1 MLITDEA
8 GQFEVTSSPDH
19 IVRLELLEEHWWS
32 KSVTADFAVAE
43 PIVMVLSAAKSVS
56 FRALCEDG
64 QPLTYAISLKNKDI
78 GYSEMP
84 SLAVDGTVTVKR
96 VPIDRPLACKAFCR
110 RIGYDDG
117 FAEFSVADLN
127 SGRELQ
133 IVAPK
138 SDKPLGGIRVQFV
151 GALSGIDS
159 SVTIES
165 DDGFARGG
173 QLGPDRDH
181 WESDKLPAGYRYRV
195 SILGPWAWRSNWIE
209 VETGKVSTVEATL
222 APGAVVR
229 ARLIDTDA
237 FPVVRG
243 ALRPSNGSY
252 LCFRGGKPP
261 LPNVPL
267 HWVSDA
273 DGNVCVTGL
282 PAGKITLEAE
292 AAGREPVTI
301 ECNTVAGQQIDLGEI
316 VLNQAIGTITLELV
330 GTKEGSQYRVFLS
343 QPNEA
348 GVIFPPYRLDDATHA
363 YAGLPLRGY
372 TVFATLAGGGSVA
385 RAKINLSPEQYS
397 VTVQL
402 DVSELEP

>member
-1 MLITDEA
+1 MPAL
-8 GQFEVTSSPDH
+8 
-19 IVRLELLEEHWWS
+19 
-32 KSVTADFAVAE
+32 AD
-43 PIVMVLSAAKSVS
+43 
-56 FRALCEDG
+56 
-64 QPLTYAISLKNKDI
+64 
-78 GYSEMP
+78 
-84 SLAVDGTVTVKR
+84 DGTVTVKR
-96 VPIDRPLACKAFCR
+96 VPTDRPLTCKAFCR

-127 SGRELQ
+127 SGQELQ
-133 IVAPK
+133 IVALK
-138 SDKPLGGIRVQFV
+138 SDKPLGGIRVNFGGQH
-151 GALSGIDS
+151 SGIDS

-165 DDGFARGG
+165 DDGFVRGG

-222 APGAVVR
+222 APGATVR
-229 ARLIDTDA
+229 ARLIDADA

-243 ALRPSNGSY
+243 AMRPTNGSY
-252 LCFRGGKPP
+252 LCYWGGNPP

-267 HWVSDA
+267 AWVSDA
-273 DGNVCVTGL
+273 EGNVCVTGL

-292 AAGREPVTI
+292 AAGKEPVSVK
-301 ECNTVAGQQIDLGEI
+301 CDAVAGQQTDLGQI
-316 VLNQAIGTITLELV
+316 VLSHAIGTINVELV
-330 GTKEGSQYRVFLS
+330 GTKAGSQYRVFLA

-348 GVIFPPYRLDDATHA
+348 GVIFPPYRLDDETHV
-363 YAGLPLRGY
+363 YAELPLRGY

-385 RAKINLSPEQYS
+385 RAKLNLTPEQYS

-402 DVSELEP
+402 DVSELKP